1 MKYGGGTL
9 LCDNFDGTFWWTIW
23 VEYVVKTCGWNM
35 FAEEVSGRFI
45 DRECGKRYYVYK
57 IG

>member
-1 MKYGGGTL
+1 MKYGSGT
-9 LCDNFDGTFWWTIW
+9 FVDGTFWWTIW